1 MKKPIL
7 SLFMAASAALTLS
20 GCRAEESHD
29 VNFFAMNT
37 IMSIS
42 ASGENADAALKQA
55 QSRITGLD
63 RLWSVTDPDSELSRL
78 NSGEQIAVSPETAEL
93 LRFSL
98 EIAEK
103 TEGALDPTI
112 YPVLTAWGFTLDE
125 NRVPDKSEL
134 AALLERVDYR
144 NIRIDGDTV
153 SLKHNAMLD
162 FGAVAKG
169 YAGDEA
175 AKILRETGI
184 TSALINLGGS
194 ITAIGKKPDGSDWKI
209 GVKNPLDSGN
219 VGTLALSDLSAVTS
233 GAYERYFTAEDG
245 TVYGHI
251 IDPAT
256 GYPVDNDLLSVT
268 IVSENAALCDALST
282 ALFVM
287 GSEKAQSFFRENG
300 SAMGFEIILITR
312 DNEVI
317 VSPGLSSRFRLT
329 DKSFLAA
336 DLTVSS

>member
-1 MKKPIL
+1 MKKLCL
-7 SLFMAASAALTLS
+7 SLALAACFVLIPG
-20 GCRAEESHD
+20 GCVPQKESRTD
-29 VNFFAMNT
+29 FYAMNT
-37 IMSIS
+37 IMSVS
-42 ASGENADAALKQA
+42 AFGENAETAVTQA
-55 QSRITGLD
+55 QSRINELD
-63 RLWSVTDPDSELSRL
+63 NLWAVTNPDSELSRI
-78 NSGEQIAVSPETAEL
+78 NSGEQASVSPETAEL

-98 EIAEK
+98 DIADK
-103 TEGALDPTI
+103 TKGALDPTI

-125 NRVPDKSEL
+125 NRVPDKSEI

-153 SLKHNAMLD
+153 SLKNDAMLD

-175 AKILRETGI
+175 AKILRENGI

-194 ITAIGKKPDGSDWKI
+194 ITTVGKKPNGSDWKI
-209 GVKNPLDSGN
+209 GVKNPAGDGN

-256 GYPVDNDLLSVT
+256 GCPVDNDLLSVT

-287 GSEKAQSFFRENG
+287 GSEKAQSFFHKNG
-300 SAMGFEIILITR
+300 SAMGFDIILITKN
-312 DNEVI
+312 NEIVI
-317 VSPGLSSRFRLT
+317 SRGLRERFKWT
-329 DKSFLAA
+329 DTQNYIL
-336 DLTVSS
+336 VII

>member
-1 MKKPIL
+1 MKKFLAPV
-7 SLFMAASAALTLS
+7 MAVCAALTLC
-20 GCRAEESHD
+20 GCGSEESRA
-29 VNFFAMNT
+29 VNFFAMDT

-42 ASGENADAALKQA
+42 SADENADAALKQA
-55 QSRITGLD
+55 QSRITELD
-63 RLWSVTDPDSELSRL
+63 RLWSVTGTDSELSRL
-78 NSGEQIAVSPETAEL
+78 NSGEQVDVSRETAEL

-98 EIAEK
+98 DIAEK
-103 TEGALDPTI
+103 TDGALDPTI
-112 YPVLTAWGFTLDE
+112 YPVLTAWGFTREE
-125 NRVPDKSEL
+125 NRVPDEAEI

-153 SLKHNAMLD
+153 SLKNSAMLD

-175 AKILRETGI
+175 AKILREQGV

-194 ITAIGKKPDGSDWKI
+194 ITTIGKKPDGSDWKI
-209 GVKNPLDSGN
+209 GVKNPLGSGN

-251 IDPAT
+251 INPAT
-256 GYPVDNDLLSVT
+256 GCPADNDLLSVT
-268 IVSENAALCDALST
+268 IVSENATLCDALST

-287 GSEKAQSFFRENG
+287 GSEKAQSFYRENG
-300 SAMGFEIILITR
+300 SAMGFDIILITK
-312 DNEVI
+312 DSEVI
-317 VSPGLSSRFRLT
+317 VSQGLISRFTLT
-329 DKSFLAA
+329 DKSFSPISL
-336 DLTVSS
+336 

>member
-1 MKKPIL
+1 MKK
-7 SLFMAASAALTLS
+7 LFAPVMAVCAALTLC
-20 GCRAEESHD
+20 GCGSEESRA
-29 VNFFAMNT
+29 VNFFAMDT

-42 ASGENADAALKQA
+42 SADENADAALKQA
-55 QSRITGLD
+55 QSRITELD
-63 RLWSVTDPDSELSRL
+63 RLWSVTNTDSELSRL
-78 NSGEQIAVSPETAEL
+78 NSGEQVDVSRETAEL

-98 EIAEK
+98 DIAEK
-103 TEGALDPTI
+103 TDGALDPTI
-112 YPVLTAWGFTLDE
+112 YPVLTAWGFTREE
-125 NRVPDKSEL
+125 NRVPDEAEI

-153 SLKHNAMLD
+153 SLKNSAMLD

-175 AKILRETGI
+175 AKILREQGV

-194 ITAIGKKPDGSDWKI
+194 ITTIGKKPDGSDWKI
-209 GVKNPLDSGN
+209 GVKNPLGSGN

-251 IDPAT
+251 INPAT
-256 GYPVDNDLLSVT
+256 GCPADNDLLSVT
-268 IVSENAALCDALST
+268 IVSENATLCDALST

-287 GSEKAQSFFRENG
+287 GSEKAQSFYRENG
-300 SAMGFEIILITR
+300 SAMGFDIILITK
-312 DNEVI
+312 DSEVI
-317 VSPGLSSRFRLT
+317 VSQGLISRFTLT
-329 DKSFLAA
+329 DKSFSPISL
-336 DLTVSS
+336 

>member
-1 MKKPIL
+1 MKKPLL

-20 GCRAEESHD
+20 GCQLEENRSVD
-29 VNFFAMNT
+29 FFAMNT

-42 ASGENADAALKQA
+42 AAGENAETAVTQA
-55 QSRITGLD
+55 QSRINELD
-63 RLWSVTDPDSELSRL
+63 RLWAVTDPDSELSRI

-98 EIAEK
+98 DIADK
-103 TEGALDPTI
+103 TKGALDPTI

-125 NRVPDKSEL
+125 NRVPDRSEI

-144 NIRIDGDTV
+144 NISSDGDTV
-153 SLKHNAMLD
+153 SLKNDAMLD

-175 AKILRETGI
+175 AKILRENGI

-194 ITAIGKKPDGSDWKI
+194 VTTVGKKPNGSDWKI
-209 GVKNPLDSGN
+209 GVKNPAGEGN

-233 GAYERYFTAEDG
+233 GTYERYFTAEDG

-256 GYPVDNDLLSVT
+256 GCPVDNDLLSVT
-268 IVSENAALCDALST
+268 IVSENATLCDALST

-287 GSEKAQSFFRENG
+287 GSEKARSFFRKNG
-300 SAMGFEIILITR
+300 SAMGFDIILITKN
-312 DNEVI
+312 NEIVI
-317 VSPGLSSRFRLT
+317 SRELRERFKWT
-329 DKSFLAA
+329 DTQNYIL
-336 DLTVSS
+336 VII

>member
-1 MKKPIL
+1 MKKPLL

-20 GCRAEESHD
+20 GCRSEESSA

-42 ASGENADAALKQA
+42 ADGENADAALKQA

-63 RLWSVTDPDSELSRL
+63 RLWAVTDPDSELSRL
-78 NSGEQIAVSPETAEL
+78 NSGKQAAVSPETAEL

-98 EIAEK
+98 DIAEK

-125 NRVPDKSEL
+125 NRVPDKSEI

-144 NIRIDGDTV
+144 NIRIDGGTV
-153 SLKHNAMLD
+153 SLKNNAMLD

-194 ITAIGKKPDGSDWKI
+194 ITTIGKKPDGTDWKI

-256 GYPVDNDLLSVT
+256 GHPADNDLLSVT

-287 GSEKAQSFFRENG
+287 GSEKAQRFYRENG
-300 SAMGFEIILITR
+300 SAMGFDIILITR
-312 DNEVI
+312 NKEVI
-317 VSPGLSSRFRLT
+317 VSAGLNDRFRLT
-329 DKSFLAA
+329 DKSFSAVK
-336 DLTVSS
+336 VSS

>member
-1 MKKPIL
+1 MKKPLL

-20 GCRAEESHD
+20 GCRSEESSA

-42 ASGENADAALKQA
+42 ADGENADAALKQA

-63 RLWSVTDPDSELSRL
+63 RLWAVTDPDSELSRL
-78 NSGEQIAVSPETAEL
+78 NSGKQAAVSPETAEL

-98 EIAEK
+98 DIAEK

-125 NRVPDKSEL
+125 NRIPDKSEI

-144 NIRIDGDTV
+144 NIRIDGGTV
-153 SLKHNAMLD
+153 SLKNGAMLD

-175 AKILRETGI
+175 AKILRENGI

-194 ITAIGKKPDGSDWKI
+194 ITTIGKKLDGTDWKI

-256 GYPVDNDLLSVT
+256 GCPVDNDLLSVT

-287 GSEKAQSFFRENG
+287 GSEKAQRFYRENG
-300 SAMGFEIILITR
+300 SAMGFDIILITR
-312 DNEVI
+312 NKEVI
-317 VSPGLSSRFRLT
+317 VSAGLNDRFRLT
-329 DKSFLAA
+329 DKSFSAVK
-336 DLTVSS
+336 VSS

>member
-1 MKKPIL
+1 MKKPLL

-20 GCRAEESHD
+20 GCQLEESRFVD
-29 VNFFAMNT
+29 FFAMNT

-42 ASGENADAALKQA
+42 AAGENADAALKQA

-63 RLWSVTDPDSELSRL
+63 RLWAVTDPDSELSRL
-78 NSGEQIAVSPETAEL
+78 NSGKQAAVSPETAEL

-98 EIAEK
+98 DIAEK

-125 NRVPDKSEL
+125 NRVPDKSEI

-144 NIRIDGDTV
+144 NIRIDGGTV
-153 SLKHNAMLD
+153 SLKNNAMLD

-194 ITAIGKKPDGSDWKI
+194 ITTIGKKPDGTDWKI

-256 GYPVDNDLLSVT
+256 GCPVDNDLLSVT

-287 GSEKAQSFFRENG
+287 GSEKAQRFYRENG
-300 SAMGFEIILITR
+300 SAMGFDIILITR
-312 DNEVI
+312 NKEVI
-317 VSPGLSSRFRLT
+317 VSAGLNDRFRLT
-329 DKSFLAA
+329 DKSFSAVK
-336 DLTVSS
+336 VSS

>member
-1 MKKPIL
+1 MKKPFL
-7 SLFMAASAALTLS
+7 SLVIAASAALTLS
-20 GCRAEESHD
+20 GCKSEENHA

-42 ASGENADAALKQA
+42 SADENADAALKQA
-55 QSRITGLD
+55 QSRITELD
-63 RLWSVTDPDSELSRL
+63 RLWSVTNSDSELSRL
-78 NSGEQIAVSPETAEL
+78 NSGEQVAVNPETAEL

-98 EIAEK
+98 DIAEK
-103 TEGALDPTI
+103 TDGALDPTI

-125 NRVPDKSEL
+125 NRVPDKSEI

-144 NIRIDGDTV
+144 NIRMDGDTV
-153 SLKHNAMLD
+153 SLKNSSMLD

-169 YAGDEA
+169 YAGDET
-175 AKILRETGI
+175 AKILREQGI

-194 ITAIGKKPDGSDWKI
+194 ITTIGKKTDGSDWKI

-251 IDPAT
+251 INPAT
-256 GYPVDNDLLSVT
+256 GCPADNDLLSVT
-268 IVSENAALCDALST
+268 IVSENATLCDALST

-287 GSEKAQSFFRENG
+287 GSEKAQRFYRDYG
-300 SAMGFEIILITR
+300 SALGFEIILITK
-312 DNEVI
+312 DKEVI

-329 DKSFLAA
+329 DKSFSPVQ
-336 DLTVSS
+336 T